1 MTRRAMIVFALLL
14 ALSAV
19 LSACAAPQSAGVALA
34 PVSALPETMQR
45 APERVRTAYQFAVA
59 HPEALENVPCYCGCG
74 AIGHHSNLACYVK
87 GFDADG
93 KPQYDDHAMGCSIC
107 VDIAQ
112 DVMRMT
118 AEGRQPVQIR
128 EEIVAAYAKFGPSN
142 Q

>member
-1 MTRRAMIVFALLL
+1 
-14 ALSAV
+14 
-19 LSACAAPQSAGVALA
+19 
-34 PVSALPETMQR
+34 
-45 APERVRTAYQFAVA
+45 
-59 HPEALENVPCYCGCG
+59 
-74 AIGHHSNLACYVK
+74 
-87 GFDADG
+87 
-93 KPQYDDHAMGCSIC
+93 